1 MTAVELVAAR
11 RRNAEATRA
20 AILDAARGRF
30 ACEGYDRAG
39 LREIAAD
46 AGVDAALVSRYF
58 GGKDELF
65 AAVLASTA
73 NAEEL
78 FHGTRREFA
87 ERMARMMVREP
98 QSDTKMDCI
107 LIMLRSA
114 SSERAAEANRRFGDI
129 HFFEPMAEWI
139 GGELS
144 ARQIELAFD
153 TGFGPGAGRRVAMTC
168 ERDGGRRLVVEL
180 QLSLAGAITPASAL
194 GDLLAAAPEMGRD
207 CATGTVDPAGR
218 DR

>member
-1 MTAVELVAAR
+1 MTAVELAVAR
-11 RRNAEATRA
+11 RRNAEATRG

-46 AGVDAALVSRYF
+46 AGVDAALISRYF

-65 AAVLASTA
+65 AAVLASSA

-78 FHGTRREFA
+78 FHGTREEFA
-87 ERMARMMVREP
+87 ERMAHMMVHEP
-98 QSDTKMDCI
+98 QSDTKLDCI

-114 SSERAAEANRRFGDI
+114 SSERAAEANRRIGDT

-139 GGELS
+139 GGADAEVLARLLGALMMGMGVSRAINPNFSLGEIDLDRLEARLRDLILS
-144 ARQIELAFD
+144 ILK
-153 TGFGPGAGRRVAMTC
+153 P
-168 ERDGGRRLVVEL
+168 
-180 QLSLAGAITPASAL
+180 
-194 GDLLAAAPEMGRD
+194 
-207 CATGTVDPAGR
+207 
-218 DR
+218 

>member
-139 GGELS
+139 GGGDAEVLARLLGALMMGLGVSRAINPDFSLGEAELDQFE
-144 ARQIELAFD
+144 ARL
-153 TGFGPGAGRRVAMTC
+153 
-168 ERDGGRRLVVEL
+168 RDLIVSVL
-180 QLSLAGAITPASAL
+180 P
-194 GDLLAAAPEMGRD
+194 P
-207 CATGTVDPAGR
+207 
-218 DR
+218 DRSV

>member
-139 GGELS
+139 GGGDAEALARLLGALMMGLGVSRAINPDFSLGEAELDQFE
-144 ARQIELAFD
+144 ARL
-153 TGFGPGAGRRVAMTC
+153 
-168 ERDGGRRLVVEL
+168 RDLIVSVL
-180 QLSLAGAITPASAL
+180 P
-194 GDLLAAAPEMGRD
+194 P
-207 CATGTVDPAGR
+207 
-218 DR
+218 DRSV